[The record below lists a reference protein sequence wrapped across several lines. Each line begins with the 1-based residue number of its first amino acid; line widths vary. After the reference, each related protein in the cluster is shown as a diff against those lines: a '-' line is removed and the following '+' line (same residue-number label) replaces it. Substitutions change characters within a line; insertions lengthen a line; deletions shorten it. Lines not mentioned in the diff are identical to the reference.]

1 MKRFIL
7 KKISVLFVFSV
18 LLILMCLLIMVFD
31 FKAVNDPFGYGF
43 IAMAVGIGIG
53 LFGICI
59 DFLLS
64 LFIKNKIILNTA
76 ELILVSLFL
85 YTVWPK

>member
-1 MKRFIL
+1 
-7 KKISVLFVFSV
+7 
-18 LLILMCLLIMVFD
+18 MVFD
-31 FKAVNDPFGYGF
+31 FRAVNDPFGYGF

-53 LFGICI
+53 LFGILI

-64 LFIKNKIILNTA
+64 LFIKNKIILNTS

>member
-1 MKRFIL
+1 
-7 KKISVLFVFSV
+7 
-18 LLILMCLLIMVFD
+18 MVFD

-53 LFGICI
+53 LFGIFI

>member
-1 MKRFIL
+1 MI
-7 KKISVLFVFSV
+7 
-18 LLILMCLLIMVFD
+18 FD

-53 LFGICI
+53 FLGIFI

-64 LFIKNKIILNTA
+64 LFIKNKITLNIS
-76 ELILVSLFL
+76 ELILVTLFL
-85 YTVWPK
+85 YGVLP